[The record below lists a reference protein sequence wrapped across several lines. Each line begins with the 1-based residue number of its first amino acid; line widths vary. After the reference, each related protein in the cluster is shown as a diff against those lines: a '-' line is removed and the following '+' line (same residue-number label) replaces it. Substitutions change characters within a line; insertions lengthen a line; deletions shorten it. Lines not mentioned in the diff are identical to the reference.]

1 MNFDRIA
8 PIYRFLEYAS
18 FGPLLWQT
26 RIHFLHK
33 LTTGKR
39 ILTMGGGDGR
49 FLAQLLKLNPDAFI
63 DYYDSSA
70 RMLDIA
76 RTRSIQNAHRVQFHH
91 ADLTQASLPLN
102 TYDAIAAHFF
112 LDCFNTPELT
122 AFLASLTPSAKP
134 NCLWIISEFNIPHPP
149 LPRLIAIQLTRFLY
163 LCFAFATGLK
173 TTKLPNYQAA
183 LEAAGLTLQ
192 EQQPHLAGL
201 LLSQCWRSPSAA
213 GKYDTN
219 E

>member
-8 PIYRFLEYAS
+8 PVYRLLEYAT

-33 LTTGKR
+33 LATANH

-49 FLAQLLKLNPDAFI
+49 FLAQLLKLNPKSTV

-70 RMLDIA
+70 RMLEIA
-76 RTRSIQNAHRVQFHH
+76 RTRNAQDAHRVQFHH
-91 ADLTQASLPLN
+91 SDLTQSKLPLN

-112 LDCFNTPELT
+112 LDCFNDHELT
-122 AFLASLTPSAKP
+122 ALLASLTPSAKP
-134 NCLWIISEFNIPHPP
+134 DCLWLISEFNIPNTPFSN
-149 LPRLIAIQLTRFLY
+149 LIAQLLTRALY

-183 LEAAGLTLQ
+183 LEAAGLTLD
-192 EQQPHLAGL
+192 EQQPHLASL
-201 LLSQCWRSPSAA
+201 LLSQIWRSPSEFKSAIH
-213 GKYDTN
+213 